1 MASSKKNWIRPLS
14 DALNMGTT
22 IVASVVLGFL
32 GGKWLDDKFGTYPWV
47 TLVGFLLGFG
57 TSIKVIWDKAVG
69 TKNSNESNDN
79 NKAN

>member
-1 MASSKKNWIRPLS
+1 MASSKKNWVRALS